1 MPLINGAHSI
11 IYSTDADADRAFLR
25 DVLGLPAVDVG
36 HGWLIFALP
45 PAEVAVHPLEDGG
58 PQPGSEIP
66 VLGAHLYLMC
76 DDLPSVIAKMKSKK
90 VKHGPILEAPWGKHT
105 TLRLP
110 SGGHIGLYQ
119 PTHPI
124 ALERKKARAGRPGS
138 TQKKRGRR

>member
-1 MPLINGAHSI
+1 MIYGAHVLL
-11 IYSTDADADRAFLR
+11 YSVDPEADRKFFR
-25 DVLGLPAVDVG
+25 DVLQLRSVDAG

-58 PQPGSEIP
+58 PKPGSEIP

-76 DDLPSVIAKMKSKK
+76 DDLPSAIAKMKSKK

-110 SGGHIGLYQ
+110 SGGHLGLYQ
-119 PTHPI
+119 ATHPI
-124 ALERKKARAGRPGS
+124 ALERKKTRAARPGS
-138 TQKKRGRR
+138 TQKKRGRK